1 MKMALMGSQASPNS
15 YLLVISNPAEV
26 ASVGL
31 LSVDADHVRGEGLG
45 ARVDQ
50 RPPPPRRRTLR
61 LGAGELLPDPNQS
74 PLPLPRLLVVYIS
87 DDEVLE
93 VRAHVVVQGQAGG

>member
-1 MKMALMGSQASPNS
+1 MALMGSQASPYS

-61 LGAGELLPDPNQS
+61 LGAGELLSDRNQ
-74 PLPLPRLLVVYIS
+74 LPLPRLLDEVYIS
-87 DDEVLE
+87 GDEVLE

>member
-1 MKMALMGSQASPNS
+1 MALMGSQASPNP
-15 YLLVISNPAEV
+15 YLLVISNPADV
-26 ASVGL
+26 AAVGL

-61 LGAGELLPDPNQS
+61 LGAGELLPDRNRS
-74 PLPLPRLLVVYIS
+74 PLPLPRLLVEVYIS